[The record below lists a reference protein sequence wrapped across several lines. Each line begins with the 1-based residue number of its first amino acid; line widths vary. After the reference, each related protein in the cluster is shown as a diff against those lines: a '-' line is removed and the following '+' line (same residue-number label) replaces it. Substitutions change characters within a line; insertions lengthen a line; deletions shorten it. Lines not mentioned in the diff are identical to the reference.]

1 MAILKL
7 INKQVFYNDLPIDD
21 YAIEK
26 IIRNK
31 FPKAEIR
38 FIEDENSVTDSLH
51 NKSAIISHLLHLQEG
66 EFNSI
71 EEWEKDVQKTL
82 TFLEKKLSPEISGLT
97 QTKESDIL

>member
-38 FIEDENSVTDSLH
+38 FIEDENSVMVSLH

-82 TFLEKKLSPEISGLT
+82 TFLEKKLSPEILGLT
-97 QTKESDIL
+97 QTKKSDIL

>member
-38 FIEDENSVTDSLH
+38 FIEDENSVMVSLH

-82 TFLEKKLSPEISGLT
+82 TFLEKKLSPEILGLT